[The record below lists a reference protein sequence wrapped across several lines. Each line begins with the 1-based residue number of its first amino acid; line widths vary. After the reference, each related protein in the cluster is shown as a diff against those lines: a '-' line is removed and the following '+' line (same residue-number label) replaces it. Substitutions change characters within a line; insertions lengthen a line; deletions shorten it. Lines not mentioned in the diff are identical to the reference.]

1 MQLKIK
7 RKSNAMQPKN
17 KQKINATQL
26 EKAVKKSNATQ
37 TKKAET
43 SWKWFSLLD

>member
-26 EKAVKKSNATQ
+26 EKAVKKATQ
-37 TKKAET
+37 HKPKKLKRVG
-43 SWKWFSLLD
+43 SGSHY